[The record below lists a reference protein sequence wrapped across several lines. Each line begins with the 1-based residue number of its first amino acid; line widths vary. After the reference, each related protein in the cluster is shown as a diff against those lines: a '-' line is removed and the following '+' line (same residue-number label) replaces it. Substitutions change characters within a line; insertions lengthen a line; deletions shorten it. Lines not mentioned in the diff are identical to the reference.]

1 MCLCFG
7 VCVDVTSPI
16 PVNITI
22 LNKYTTPI
30 SLELQFSI
38 EGSRKGKYKGV
49 LHVSGENSLPPIGAR
64 R

>member
-30 SLELQFSI
+30 SLELQFYI
-38 EGSRKGKYKGV
+38 EGSLRQIV
-49 LHVSGENSLPPIGAR
+49 QSDFELL
-64 R
+64 